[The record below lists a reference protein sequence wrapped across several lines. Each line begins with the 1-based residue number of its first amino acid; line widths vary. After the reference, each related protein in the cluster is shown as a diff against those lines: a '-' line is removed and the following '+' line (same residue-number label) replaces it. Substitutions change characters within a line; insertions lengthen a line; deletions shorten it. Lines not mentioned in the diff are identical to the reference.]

1 MLYDLIVVGG
11 GPAGIF
17 SAIYS
22 AKRGLKVALLEKKNK
37 MGKKLLTA
45 GAGKCNLTHTGEPK
59 DFLMHFGD
67 GGKFLKS
74 SLYNYKPED
83 LKQFFSDN
91 ELPLVL
97 VEESGKFFPHTF
109 SSVDVVNL
117 LYSICKKEG
126 VSVLENT
133 TVLELSLIED
143 DNFVVKT
150 HKGNLSSKNV
160 LIATGGKSYPATGSE
175 GDGYPIAKNLG
186 HSIVE
191 PKPAL
196 TPIFVR
202 DYSFSD
208 LSGIS
213 FKDASLE
220 LYRDNK
226 KIGVHKADLLITH
239 KNFSGPLILDF
250 SRFIR
255 KGDTVKINFL
265 SIKRESLEEEFLEK
279 ASFNGKQGI
288 KRFLLELGLPERF
301 VRKFFEVLNIKEDKK
316 LSEISKKE
324 RSSIIG
330 GLTEMSF
337 EVSKLGDYDTAMVT
351 TGGVSLKDIN
361 PKTMESKKIKGLYFA
376 GEVID
381 IDGDTGGYNI
391 QAACSMGVLA
401 AKSIKF

>member
-22 AKRGLKVALLEKKNK
+22 AKRGMKVALLEKKNK

-45 GAGKCNLTHTGEPK
+45 GAGKCNLTHTGEAK

-83 LKQFFSDN
+83 LKKFFSDN

-133 TVLELSLIED
+133 TVLELSLVED

-175 GDGYPIAKNLG
+175 GDGYPIAKKLG

-213 FKDASLE
+213 FKNASLD

-226 KIGVHKADLLITH
+226 KVGVHTADLLITH

-265 SIKRESLEEEFLEK
+265 SIKRESLEQEFLEK
-279 ASFNGKQGI
+279 ASLNGKQGI
-288 KRFLLELGLPERF
+288 KRFILELGLPERF
-301 VRKFFEVLNIKEDKK
+301 VKKFFELLNIKEDKK

-330 GLTEMSF
+330 GLTEMTF

-351 TGGVSLKDIN
+351 TGGISLKDIN
-361 PKTMESKKIKGLYFA
+361 PKTMESKKVKRLYFA

>member
-22 AKRGLKVALLEKKNK
+22 AKRGMKVALLEKKNK

-59 DFLMHFGD
+59 DFLKHFGD

-74 SLYNYKPED
+74 SLYNYKPAD
-83 LKQFFSDN
+83 LKEFFADN
-91 ELPLVL
+91 KLPLVL
-97 VEESGKFFPHTF
+97 VEESGKYFPNTF
-109 SSVDVVNL
+109 SSVDVVSL

-126 VSVLENT
+126 VSIIENT
-133 TVLELSLIED
+133 HVTELSSIED
-143 DNFVVKT
+143 DKFLVKT
-150 HKGNLSSKNV
+150 PKGSLTTKNV
-160 LIATGGKSYPATGSE
+160 LLATGGKSYPATGSE
-175 GDGYPIAKNLG
+175 GDGYPIAKSLG
-186 HSIVE
+186 HSIIE

-196 TPIFVR
+196 TPVFVK
-202 DYSFSD
+202 DYSFSE

-220 LYRDNK
+220 LYRDMK
-226 KIGVHKADLLITH
+226 KIGSHTDDLLLTH

-255 KGDTVKINFL
+255 KGDTIKFNFL
-265 SIKRESLEEEFLEK
+265 NIKKENLEKEFLEK
-279 ASFNGKQGI
+279 AAVNGKQGI
-288 KRFLLELGLPERF
+288 KRFLLELNLPERF
-301 VRKFFEVLNIKEDKK
+301 VKKFFKLLDIREDKK

-324 RSSIIG
+324 RNTIVQ
-330 GLTEMSF
+330 GLTEMTF

-351 TGGVSLKDIN
+351 AGGVSLKDIN
-361 PKTMESKKIKGLYFA
+361 PKTMESKKVKGLYFA
-376 GEVID
+376 GEVVD